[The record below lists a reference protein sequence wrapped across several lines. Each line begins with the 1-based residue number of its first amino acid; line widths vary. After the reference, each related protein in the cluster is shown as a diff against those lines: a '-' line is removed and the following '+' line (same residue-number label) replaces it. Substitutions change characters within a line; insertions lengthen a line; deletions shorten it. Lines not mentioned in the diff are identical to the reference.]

1 MSLKIYSIRNK
12 EKIYGYLFISNN
24 YEDCYIELVE
34 GLDEYPILFNAFVLK
49 NNYMIN
55 SYWTNKWINE
65 RIIPYS
71 RQNIN
76 DILKE
81 NKIPYYNEL
90 LMLIASKAHSSM
102 DDNYI
107 VQISYDRIDDK
118 TKARMSKHIVDFIY
132 SKDNNGLIVFFKN
145 GDTKFYKVENN
156 DIPFISTFNNEI
168 IFNTKIRYSYLEL
181 YDKGTSFLLSYNDL
195 KAYIN
200 NNVLS
205 SSQVTSEFGFSRQ
218 YLYKLKN
225 NNEIESLNNNLYLRE
240 NIATYNKK

>member
-34 GLDEYPILFNAFVLK
+34 GLDEYPIFFNAFVLK

-55 SYWTNKWINE
+55 SYWTSKWINE

-132 SKDNNGLIVFFKN
+132 SKNNNGLIVFFKN
-145 GDTKFYKVENN
+145 GNTKFYNVENN
-156 DIPFISTFNNEI
+156 DVPFLSPFNNEI
-168 IFNTKIRYSYLEL
+168 IFNVKKRYSYLDL
-181 YDKGTSFLLSYNDL
+181 YDNGIDIPLSYNDL
-195 KAYIN
+195 KDYIN
-200 NNVLS
+200 KNVLS

-218 YLYKLKN
+218 YLNKLKKN
-225 NNEIESLNNNLYLRE
+225 NDIESLDNNLYLRE
-240 NIATYNKK
+240 NVASYNK